1 MPSKVEQNIY
11 EKFFNLSIDMLCVA
25 NTGGYFQKVN
35 PSFTQV
41 LGYSEEELLSAPIL
55 DFLHPDDVDKTAQEF
70 AKLNSGEN
78 SLFFENRY
86 RHKNN
91 YYLTFS
97 WNGYVEDDSGLIYAV
112 ARDITEQVK
121 VRNKLQHLQRALA
134 QETIYAETDLS
145 GVITK
150 VNDNFCEISGYS
162 KEELIGNTHKLINS
176 DHHPASFFTEI
187 WRKISSGK
195 IWSGAIKNRKK
206 NGDYYFVQSILVPIF
221 DNNEKIS
228 NYIVIRQD
236 ITDKINSEHDRLKA
250 LEILSETS
258 SAAKVGGWEMD
269 VATGVL
275 TWTNETF
282 RILDVEQIDGLSPM
296 LPEGLQLF
304 IEEDQPIIEKAVQR
318 AIEFG
323 ESYGLELQARTPKG
337 EVKWIYTSGKAN
349 YKDGIIETIS
359 GTIQDIHQRKITEIK
374 YNQER
379 QKSIMNA
386 KFAAL
391 GELSA
396 SVAHEINNPLGVISG
411 YAELLQLTHESASPE
426 DILTKSAI
434 ILRSCDRI
442 THIVKSLKKF
452 SRSDEAIQHTV
463 CSLTSLISEAIVLT
477 RPKVKLCMI
486 ELRCDYIEDSNILCN
501 EIEIEQVIVN
511 LINNAIDA
519 LSELP
524 DKWIDILV
532 TETRQD
538 YIISITDAGSTIPI
552 EKQLSIFE
560 PFFTTKNTGE
570 GTGLGLSIVKGI
582 LDNHGA
588 KISIDNNNK
597 NTCFVIHFPKIKNTD
612 SKD

>member
-1 MPSKVEQNIY
+1 MPSKIEQSIY
-11 EKFFNLSIDMLCVA
+11 EKFFNLSIDMLCIA
-25 NTGGYFQKVN
+25 NTKGYFKTVN

-41 LGYSEEELLSAPIL
+41 LGYSEEELLSAPIF
-55 DFLHPDDVDKTAQEF
+55 DFLHPDDVDKTAQEL
-70 AKLNSGEN
+70 AKLSSGLD

-91 YYLTFS
+91 HYLTFS
-97 WNGYVEDDSGLIYAV
+97 WNGYIDGDSGLIYAV
-112 ARDITEQVK
+112 ARDITKQVK

-134 QETIYAETDLS
+134 QETIYAETDLT
-145 GVITK
+145 GVITN

-176 DHHPASFFTEI
+176 DHHPASFFAEI

-206 NGDYYFVQSILVPIF
+206 NGEYYFVQSILVPIF

-228 NYIVIRQD
+228 NYIAIRQD
-236 ITDKINSEHDRLKA
+236 ITDKVNSEHDRLKA

-258 SAAKVGGWEMD
+258 SAAKIGGWEMD
-269 VATGVL
+269 VATSKL

-282 RILDVEQIDGLSPM
+282 RILDVEQVDGLSPM

-304 IEEDQPIIEKAVQR
+304 VETDQPIIEKAVQR

-337 EVKWIYTSGKAN
+337 EIKWIYTSGKAN
-349 YKDGIIETIS
+349 YKKGKIETIS

-411 YAELLQLTHESASPE
+411 YAELLQLTNKSASPE

-434 ILRSCDRI
+434 ILKSCDRI

-463 CSLTSLISEAIVLT
+463 CSVKNLISEAIVLT
-477 RPKVKLCMI
+477 RAKLKLCI
-486 ELRCDYIEDSNILCN
+486 IDLRCEYIEDSNILCN

-532 TETRQD
+532 TETTQD
-538 YIISITDAGSTIPI
+538 YIISITDAGLTIPI

>member
-1 MPSKVEQNIY
+1 
-11 EKFFNLSIDMLCVA
+11 
-25 NTGGYFQKVN
+25 
-35 PSFTQV
+35 
-41 LGYSEEELLSAPIL
+41 
-55 DFLHPDDVDKTAQEF
+55 
-70 AKLNSGEN
+70 
-78 SLFFENRY
+78 
-86 RHKNN
+86 
-91 YYLTFS
+91 
-97 WNGYVEDDSGLIYAV
+97 
-112 ARDITEQVK
+112 
-121 VRNKLQHLQRALA
+121 
-134 QETIYAETDLS
+134 
-145 GVITK
+145 
-150 VNDNFCEISGYS
+150 
-162 KEELIGNTHKLINS
+162 
-176 DHHPASFFTEI
+176 
-187 WRKISSGK
+187 
-195 IWSGAIKNRKK
+195 
-206 NGDYYFVQSILVPIF
+206 
-221 DNNEKIS
+221 
-228 NYIVIRQD
+228 
-236 ITDKINSEHDRLKA
+236 
-250 LEILSETS
+250 
-258 SAAKVGGWEMD
+258 
-269 VATGVL
+269 
-275 TWTNETF
+275 
-282 RILDVEQIDGLSPM
+282 M

-304 IEEDQPIIEKAVQR
+304 VETDQPIIEKAVQR

-337 EVKWIYTSGKAN
+337 EVKWIYTNGKAN
-349 YKDGIIETIS
+349 YKEGRIETIS

-411 YAELLQLTHESASPE
+411 YAELLQITNKSASPE

-434 ILRSCDRI
+434 ILKSCDRI

-452 SRSDEAIQHTV
+452 SRSDEAIEHTV
-463 CSLTSLISEAIVLT
+463 CSIKNLISEAIVLT
-477 RPKVKLCMI
+477 RPKLKLCMI
-486 ELRCDYIEDSNILCN
+486 DLRCEYIEDSNILCN

-532 TETRQD
+532 TETTQD
-538 YIISITDAGSTIPI
+538 YIISITDAGLTIPI

-597 NTCFVIHFPKIKNTD
+597 NTCFVIHFPKIKSTD

>member
-1 MPSKVEQNIY
+1 MVI
-11 EKFFNLSIDMLCVA
+11 SI
-25 NTGGYFQKVN
+25 
-35 PSFTQV
+35 
-41 LGYSEEELLSAPIL
+41 
-55 DFLHPDDVDKTAQEF
+55 
-70 AKLNSGEN
+70 
-78 SLFFENRY
+78 
-86 RHKNN
+86 
-91 YYLTFS
+91 
-97 WNGYVEDDSGLIYAV
+97 
-112 ARDITEQVK
+112 
-121 VRNKLQHLQRALA
+121 
-134 QETIYAETDLS
+134 
-145 GVITK
+145 
-150 VNDNFCEISGYS
+150 
-162 KEELIGNTHKLINS
+162 
-176 DHHPASFFTEI
+176 
-187 WRKISSGK
+187 
-195 IWSGAIKNRKK
+195 
-206 NGDYYFVQSILVPIF
+206 PIF

-228 NYIVIRQD
+228 NYIAIRQD
-236 ITDKINSEHDRLKA
+236 ITDKVNSEHDRLKA
-250 LEILSETS
+250 LDILSETS

-269 VATGVL
+269 VATGKL

-282 RILDVEQIDGLSPM
+282 RILDVEQVDGLSPM

-304 IEEDQPIIEKAVQR
+304 IAKDQPIIEKAVQR

-337 EVKWIYTSGKAN
+337 AVKWIYTSGKAN
-349 YKDGIIETIS
+349 YKDGKIETIS

-379 QKSIMNA
+379 HKSIMNA

-463 CSLTSLISEAIVLT
+463 CSLKNVISEAIVLT

-486 ELRCDYIEDSNILCN
+486 ELRCDYFEDGNILCN

-524 DKWIDILV
+524 EKWIEITV
-532 TETRQD
+532 TETTQD
-538 YIISITDAGSTIPI
+538 YIISITDAGLTIPI
-552 EKQLSIFE
+552 AKQLSIFE

-597 NTCFVIHFPKIKNTD
+597 HTCFVIHFPKIKNTE
-612 SKD
+612 SQY